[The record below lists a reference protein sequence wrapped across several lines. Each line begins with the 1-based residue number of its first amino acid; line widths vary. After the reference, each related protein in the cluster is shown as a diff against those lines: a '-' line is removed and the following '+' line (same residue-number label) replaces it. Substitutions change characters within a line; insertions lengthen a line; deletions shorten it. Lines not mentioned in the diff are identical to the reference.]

1 MKTDLNLRH
10 IEAFRAVMLAGSVV
24 GAAEL
29 LNITQPAVS
38 RTIAQMELRLGYS
51 LYQRK
56 GRRLVPT
63 AAAQAL
69 FREVEQVYG
78 GIERIAQVAQDLRY
92 HRAGALR
99 VAVLPALAQWLVPH
113 ALAQFMQDRPQVRT
127 FAQSI
132 PSRQIAE
139 LVSTRQFDAGVI
151 ELPLSHAGIEVRAL
165 PSASLVAIVPRG
177 HRRAAAQ
184 EISLQ
189 ELAEERL
196 ILPSQHSYIRY
207 QIDDVFN
214 RRGVAAQVVAETPTS
229 SIACA
234 LAAAGAGIALVS
246 RWVPSPMDD
255 PRYVTIALREPIRS
269 QYGLITPSGAP
280 ENALVD
286 EFADLLSGRMEQD

>member
-10 IEAFRAVMLAGSVV
+10 IEAFRAVMLAGTVV
-24 GAAEL
+24 EAAEL
-29 LNITQPAVS
+29 LSVTQPAVS
-38 RTIAQMELRLGYS
+38 RTIAQMEQRLGYA

-78 GIERIAQVAQDLRY
+78 GIERIAQVAQDLRH

-99 VAVLPALAQWLVPH
+99 IAVLPALAQWLVPH
-113 ALAQFMQDRPQVRT
+113 ALAQFMQDRPQVRA
-127 FAQSI
+127 FAQSL

-151 ELPLSHAGIEVRAL
+151 ELPLSHAGMEVRAL
-165 PSASLVAIVPRG
+165 PSAALVAVVPRG
-177 HRRAAAQ
+177 HGLAAST
-184 EISLQ
+184 ELSLH
-189 ELAEERL
+189 ELAAERL
-196 ILPSQHSYIRY
+196 ILPSPHSYIRY

-214 RRGVAAQVVAETPTS
+214 QGGIAAQVIAETPTS

-246 RWVPSPMDD
+246 RWVPPPMDD

-269 QYGLITPSGAP
+269 QYGFITPSGVP
-280 ENALVD
+280 ENALVV
-286 EFADLLSGRMEQD
+286 EFADLLSQRMEQG

>member
-1 MKTDLNLRH
+1 MKSDLNLRH

-78 GIERIAQVAQDLRY
+78 GIERISQVALDLRH

-99 VAVLPALAQWLVPH
+99 IAVLPALAQWLVPH

-127 FAQSI
+127 FAQSL

-165 PSASLVAIVPRG
+165 PSAPLVAVVPRG
-177 HRRAAAQ
+177 HPLAAST
-184 EISLQ
+184 EISLH
-189 ELAEERL
+189 ELAAERL
-196 ILPSQHSYIRY
+196 ILPSPHSYIRY
-207 QIDDVFN
+207 KIDDVFN
-214 RRGVAAQVVAETPTS
+214 QGGIAAQVVAETPTS

-234 LAAAGAGIALVS
+234 MAAAGAGIALVS
-246 RWVPSPMDD
+246 RWVPSPVDD
-255 PRYVTIALREPIRS
+255 PRYVAIALREPIRS
-269 QYGLITPSGAP
+269 QYGLITPSGVPA
-280 ENALVD
+280 NALVD
-286 EFADLLSGRMEQD
+286 EFADLLSQRMEQG